1 MTVAFVKRK
10 EKEKLKT
17 KIQSKKKYEISL
29 LLLIQK
35 SNDTVLLK
43 WLLLYCVCESLQDLK
58 CLHTAVRME
67 KTTAAS

>member
-35 SNDTVLLK
+35 SNYTVLF
-43 WLLLYCVCESLQDLK
+43 VGLQIVFK
-58 CLHTAVRME
+58 CYSYYPFPELCFVSI
-67 KTTAAS
+67 KSC